1 MVKVRARARIRVLG
15 LTGQS
20 IRARVLGLGLGLGLD
35 GVEGSSDEQEARR
48 DANDNDKNPLKTAHD
63 RVLVWWCG
71 EPRGLGVVC
80 VCGGEL

>member
-20 IRARVLGLGLGLGLD
+20 IRARVLGPGLGLD
-35 GVEGSSDEQEARR
+35 GVEGSGDEQEARR
-48 DANDNDKNPLKTAHD
+48 DANDNDKDPLKTAHD

>member
-20 IRARVLGLGLGLGLD
+20 IRARVLGPGFGLD

-48 DANDNDKNPLKTAHD
+48 DANDNDKDPLKTAHD